1 MSHVVPMFSNHGLRS
16 AALMVRVDRAWA
28 KLEQA
33 RRRKDRAG
41 EKLSSRH
48 YLTVVDC
55 EQRLI
60 KAVDEWQRARR
71 VG

>member
-1 MSHVVPMFSNHGLRS
+1 MSIVTPMFSTHGLR
-16 AALMVRVDRAWA
+16 AAQLAVKVDRALA
-28 KLEQA
+28 KLEHA
-33 RRRKDRAG
+33 RERKDRAG
-41 EKLSSRH
+41 AKLSSRH

-71 VG
+71 P